1 MLPTNNNSRIIYLDI
16 LRIIATIAVIFTH
29 VSAMHLEDLSCNSTD
44 WQIHNLYASLSRWSV
59 PIFLMISGALF
70 LNHDKNVKISILYK
84 KNILRIMT
92 ALIVWSFIYAFFQY
106 LTIERY
112 HNPSSII
119 GLTIIGHYHLWFL
132 YLILGIYISLPVLV
146 KISENKNVLHYFML
160 ASFIFTFILPL
171 ITETGKNILPQQAWD
186 SFNAHPYFLEAINH
200 NYNFFCP
207 HIFIG
212 YVFYFMF
219 GHYLNIKEINTRLIR
234 FIAFGGLCGAIG
246 IILGTYFSTSS
257 QNEFSGSFYHYLNI
271 CPLFEATAIFCI
283 VKYIPHHHNGRI
295 NVILS
300 KSSFGTYLIHPIL
313 IEICLMFDI
322 DTMIICPML
331 SIPLMVSIIFI
342 TSTLISYVL
351 MRIPIIKRFCI

>member
-1 MLPTNNNSRIIYLDI
+1 MLPTNNYSRIIYLDI

-44 WQIHNLYASLSRWSV
+44 WQIHNIYASLSRWSV

-92 ALIVWSFIYAFFQY
+92 ALIVWSFLYAIFQY

-112 HNPSSII
+112 HNLSSII

-171 ITETGKNILPQQAWD
+171 ITETGKNILPRQVWD

-219 GHYLNIKEINTRLIR
+219 GHYLNIKEINTTLIR
-234 FIAFGGLCGAIG
+234 FIAFGGLLGAIG

-271 CPLFEATAIFCI
+271 CPLFEATAIFCF
-283 VKYIPHHHNGRI
+283 VKYIPHHHGRI
-295 NVILS
+295 NVMLS
-300 KSSFGTYLIHPIL
+300 KASFGTYLIHPML

-322 DTMIICPML
+322 DTMIICPLL
-331 SIPLMVSIIFI
+331 SIPLMVFIIFI

-351 MRIPIIKRFCI
+351 MQIPIIKRFCI